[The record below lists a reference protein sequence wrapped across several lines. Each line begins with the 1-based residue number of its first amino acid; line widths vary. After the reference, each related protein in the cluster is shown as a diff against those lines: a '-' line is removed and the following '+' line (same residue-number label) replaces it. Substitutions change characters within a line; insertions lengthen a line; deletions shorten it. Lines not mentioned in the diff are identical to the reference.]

1 MAEKFTI
8 DEAVQTGWAKFLEN
22 VGPMLLFVS
31 VPVIFIPLII
41 GIPEIAIQIMN
52 YKGENNTLTMIGL
65 LVQVLMW
72 PVKVCVQMVLAM
84 GMIRISL
91 KALDGQPFSF
101 NDYME
106 AAPNFLNFFAAGF
119 MYGAMFCIGLL
130 FFILP
135 GLAAFVVFHWYA
147 YLIIDKKFGPLQAL
161 GGSLALCK
169 DAYMD
174 LAILWLVIFAIN
186 IVGAIALIIG
196 LIPAQLL
203 TLLILARVYRRL
215 VENTPE
221 LSAA

>member
-8 DEAVQTGWAKFLEN
+8 DEAVQTGWSKFLEN

-31 VPVIFIPLII
+31 LPVIVIPIVL
-41 GIPEIAIQIMN
+41 GVPEFAIQIMN

-65 LVQVLMW
+65 LVQLLML
-72 PVKVCVQMVLAM
+72 PVKTCVQIVLAM

-91 KALDGQPFSF
+91 KALDGVPFSF

-106 AAPNFLNFFAAGF
+106 AAPNFLNFLAAGF
-119 MYGAMFCIGLL
+119 LYGAMLMVGFLCL
-130 FFILP
+130 ILP
-135 GLAAFVVFHWYA
+135 GLAVFVVFHWYG
-147 YLIIDKKFGPLQAL
+147 YLILDKKMGPLQAL
-161 GGSLALCK
+161 GGSLTLCK

-186 IVGAIALIIG
+186 IVGFIALIIG

-221 LSAA
+221 LAAA

>member
-22 VGPMLLFVS
+22 VGPMLLFIS
-31 VPVIFIPLII
+31 VPVFFIPLII
-41 GIPEIAIQIMN
+41 SIPEVAVSLLN
-52 YKGENNTLTMIGL
+52 YKHDNDTLTWIGL
-65 LVQVLMW
+65 LVQLLMM
-72 PVKVCVQMVLAM
+72 PVKVCVQMILTM

-91 KALDGQPFSF
+91 KAVDGLPFSF
-101 NDYME
+101 NDYIE
-106 AAPNFLNFFAAGF
+106 AAPNFLSMFAAGF
-119 MYGAMFCIGLL
+119 LYGVMLIIGFLL
-130 FFILP
+130 FILP
-135 GLAAFVVFHWYA
+135 SLAVFVVFHWYA

-161 GGSLALCK
+161 GGSLTLCK

-186 IVGAIALIIG
+186 IVGFIALVIG

-215 VENTPE
+215 YENTPE
-221 LSAA
+221 FSAA